1 MIRVIRVL
9 LRKLRT
15 SLVLI
20 TVIGLCCLG
29 AFAISRQWEGLSA
42 IAYYLIAIISLPPA
56 IIEVFPGTI
65 HHVHRIVRSVLFITA
80 AAVVVFAVSFSLAFT
95 HQPVYKIAISL
106 PFTSDSDV
114 AAAMYNAVHDNFEH
128 EGAVFTNASQ
138 THMRLHGKLVELVP
152 FDDAEI
158 GDTDCT
164 TRKACVIT
172 IYDNTTKSA
181 ALDKRHFN
189 QRSYFA
195 DVLADPQ
202 LVAIIGPYN
211 SGVALRELPAVNAAH
226 VPLISPANTADCLT
240 DPAAANRDCDVK
252 RIGEGSYFRT
262 VTPDSLRQKV
272 MADYLWEHWRDCPYA
287 ACVTTP
293 TEPRVVVFRESGPQA
308 STFSE
313 GSADAFI
320 KAWSHHT
327 NIEPITYPIADN
339 STDGNLR
346 NTIKRLTIKPNIV
359 VYTGTGS
366 LGGKLYDAFTDAG
379 DTGIVFAGPGSIR
392 DTYTAKLTAG
402 AAANPLFAADFATLD
417 PSGQIPG
424 ISYESIYAACAFD
437 ATGMLLHALFH
448 TQQQSMGISN
458 YRLSSSIDQA
468 ISPLSFNTTGVFRDT
483 LIHTL
488 RWVNATKGV
497 SYHGLTGTYS
507 FNGGDTAGA
516 TGVTISQFL
525 LGAGDNGKWVAVNAP
540 IPY

>member
-1 MIRVIRVL
+1 MIRSIL
-9 LRKLRT
+9 KKLRT

-56 IIEVFPGTI
+56 IIEVFPSTI
-65 HHVHRIVRSVLFITA
+65 HHVHRIVRAVLCITA
-80 AAVVVFAVSFSLAFT
+80 AAVVVFAITFLGAFSRP
-95 HQPVYKIAISL
+95 PVYKIAISL
-106 PFTSDSDV
+106 PFTSDSEV
-114 AAAMYNAVHDNFEH
+114 AATMYNAMHDNFEH
-128 EGAVFTNASQ
+128 EGAVFTNSSQ
-138 THMRLHGKLVELVP
+138 TRMQLHGKLVELVP
-152 FDDAEI
+152 FDDAKI

-164 TRKACVIT
+164 VHNACEIT
-172 IYDNTTKSA
+172 VYDNSTSGSS
-181 ALDKRHFN
+181 LDNHRFTRHT
-189 QRSYFA
+189 YFSEL
-195 DVLADPQ
+195 LADPQ

-211 SGVALRELPAVNAAH
+211 SGVALRELPAVNKAH

-240 DPAAANRDCDVK
+240 DPGAANRDCDVK
-252 RIGEGSYFRT
+252 QIGEGSYFRT

-287 ACVTTP
+287 ACTDTP
-293 TEPRVVVFRESGPQA
+293 QEPRVVVFRESGPQA

-327 NIEPITYPIADN
+327 NIEPTTYPIADN

-346 NTIKRLTIKPNIV
+346 NTIRRLTVRPNIV
-359 VYTGTGS
+359 IYTGTGK

-379 DTGIVFAGPGSIR
+379 YTSTVFAGPGSIR
-392 DTYTAKLTAG
+392 DTYTVSPSAG
-402 AAANPLFAADFATLD
+402 STNPLFAADFATLD
-417 PSGQIPG
+417 PSGRIPG
-424 ISYESIYAACAFD
+424 VEYKSIYAACAFD
-437 ATGMLLHALFH
+437 ATGMLLRSLFA
-448 TQQQSMGISN
+448 TQQQKMGVSN
-458 YRLSSSIDQA
+458 YRLTASIDRA
-468 ISPLSFNTTGVFRDT
+468 ISPLPFNTTGAFRDT

-488 RWVNATKGV
+488 RWVNTTNNV

-525 LGAGDNGKWVAVNAP
+525 LGSGVGGTWVAVNAP
-540 IPY
+540 VSY